1 MFYAIYNIKK
11 PNLVG
16 VIIMSN
22 IIVSSQNKTLMFIP
36 NLFYIMLLML
46 NNNFPLNVIMGWIE
60 RPG

>member
-16 VIIMSN
+16 VVIIMSN

-46 NNNFPLNVIMGWIE
+46 NNNFPLNVIMG
-60 RPG
+60 